1 MIRDLIE
8 TNEFTK
14 TIEVTRYQEKIGSP
28 VLLAGVSYQQYIDYP
43 PSPAFKFN
51 DREFL
56 FIRAQ
61 YTPDGISFVTQDKC
75 SFILASTSLGYTI
88 MPGLKT
94 VAQKEARE
102 KLVMLGEVWQL
113 AAISNLSTFVK
124 KKFQVIANSLKK
136 VVDKSK
142 INTIAGL
149 YNAWVQLKQ
158 RIYIPDQISGLGI
171 FKVFKGDVPPISLAA
186 NMTIFDK
193 LSRIARIIDAYFI
206 PTILADSPYYYMMIP
221 STWPYPSSFGIS
233 ADNIE
238 TSNINLSVIP
248 SRGLVVTT
256 GSVARHFDPLKCR
269 PADKFPNFLERKYNY
284 LYNTM
289 ASIPLPSDI
298 KEIDEYN
305 QTLTL
310 RFRNDVERVFRDRE
324 RVQPL
329 PEFNLSAGE
338 ELVMAKVKMRPC
350 IVISKYRKKNI
361 KGYMVFPLT
370 SFKGNTKE
378 ELIRAFKTCT
388 FNRPFS
394 WLIKTIDV
402 RHYNPTNPVYDYSMI
417 LMHHLRFVN
426 ERYVRK
432 GKTRISERAFRY
444 MIIHFFYSMGL
455 LNFSIE
461 KGEDRNFIT
470 SLKEL
475 RDVQQLG
482 KDILRKYCK

>member
-1 MIRDLIE
+1 MRADVADLKYFIDVVLEDLEAIE
-8 TNEFTK
+8 IFVNGDNITLGSIITAPIAFLP
-14 TIEVTRYQEKIGSP
+14 EKI
-28 VLLAGVSYQQYIDYP
+28 
-43 PSPAFKFN
+43 
-51 DREFL
+51 
-56 FIRAQ
+56 
-61 YTPDGISFVTQDKC
+61 TC
-75 SFILASTSLGYTI
+75 
-88 MPGLKT
+88 
-94 VAQKEARE
+94 
-102 KLVMLGEVWQL
+102 
-113 AAISNLSTFVK
+113 
-124 KKFQVIANSLKK
+124 FQ
-136 VVDKSK
+136 
-142 INTIAGL
+142 
-149 YNAWVQLKQ
+149 
-158 RIYIPDQISGLGI
+158 
-171 FKVFKGDVPPISLAA
+171 
-186 NMTIFDK
+186 
-193 LSRIARIIDAYFI
+193 
-206 PTILADSPYYYMMIP
+206 
-221 STWPYPSSFGIS
+221 
-233 ADNIE
+233 
-238 TSNINLSVIP
+238 
-248 SRGLVVTT
+248 
-256 GSVARHFDPLKCR
+256 
-269 PADKFPNFLERKYNY
+269 
-284 LYNTM
+284 
-289 ASIPLPSDI
+289 I